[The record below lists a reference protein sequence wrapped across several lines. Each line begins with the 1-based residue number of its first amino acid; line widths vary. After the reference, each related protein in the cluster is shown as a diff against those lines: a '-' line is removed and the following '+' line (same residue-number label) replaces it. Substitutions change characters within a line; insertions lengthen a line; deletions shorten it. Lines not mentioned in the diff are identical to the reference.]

1 MMSIVRACNM
11 FRNSHTHTHCD
22 SLLHSRKG
30 TPPRYKIII
39 IIVVVVV
46 GVDAVQSVTVII
58 TVILMYNAIIIYYN
72 LIDDKNDIMTY

>member
-1 MMSIVRACNM
+1 VRAIC
-11 FRNSHTHTHCD
+11 FETHTQTHCD

-39 IIVVVVV
+39 IIVVVV